1 VTPTPTFTGTGTG
14 TGTGTAGPKG
24 TTDPKRPGETPPK
37 RPPSAGDET
46 PKRPSS
52 PHGEPRPS
60 QPEAEAEAYGPDDPG
75 YGPPDPSWYERRK
88 RERELERERE
98 EEEFLAEAAEETP
111 YARGAFEPRSRA
123 GSQEGSGETD
133 PTSLDLLLDAEDGDG
148 DETDPLGRVRDMYL
162 AAEAVGDTDLDRR
175 FEELLE
181 RQRMLIGAYFER
193 SRPEMPEL
201 RG

>member
-1 VTPTPTFTGTGTG
+1 MPPTPTFTGTGA
-14 TGTGTAGPKG
+14 GTGTAEAKA
-24 TTDPKRPGETPPK
+24 TADPKRP
-37 RPPSAGDET
+37 AET
-46 PKRPSS
+46 PKRPSP
-52 PHGEPRPS
+52 PHGEARPS
-60 QPEAEAEAYGPDDPG
+60 QPEGEAEAYGPDDPG

-123 GSQEGSGETD
+123 GSGKTE

-148 DETDPLGRVRDMYL
+148 DEADPLDRVKDMYL

-181 RQRMLIGAYFER
+181 RQRTLIGAYFER